1 MMALMKLVLG
11 LRWSFL
17 VPRWNMCQGFP
28 AAKRLAFHLLLPPS
42 TPITTSI
49 TMLIKSS
56 LLCCKVCHCKTLC
69 KSATILTCIHY
80 LYTNAMFD
88 LHKDVCPFK
97 PENIHT
103 HIIHDRLMIDDV
115 CHCIIY
121 ALLDVSF
128 YQICTM
134 MCAIVKHYTY
144 NSVRFAQ

>member
-1 MMALMKLVLG
+1 MIMMMMALMKLVLG

-69 KSATILTCIHY
+69 KSATILICIHY
-80 LYTNAMFD
+80 TIYVHTSMLDLHNDVCAIGKHLLLLNIIHTPVFD
-88 LHKDVCPFK
+88 LHNYVCHFK
-97 PENIHT
+97 PEKHT
-103 HIIHDRLMIDDV
+103 YSHIG
-115 CHCIIY
+115 
-121 ALLDVSF
+121 
-128 YQICTM
+128 
-134 MCAIVKHYTY
+134 
-144 NSVRFAQ
+144 